1 MTRDQIV
8 KVLDDAVALHNE
20 TMRYYEGHDYLG
32 EIEFYIPKFNE
43 EGEYRGLGRE
53 IELDWSAIGLGP
65 ALV

>member
-8 KVLDDAVALHNE
+8 ELLDKAVKLHNE
-20 TMRYYEGHDYLG
+20 NHRYHDGHDYLG
-32 EIEFYIPKFNE
+32 ELEFYIPKFSD

-53 IELDWSAIGLGP
+53 IELDWSCAELGP

>member
-8 KVLDDAVALHNE
+8 KLLDDAVILHNE
-20 TMRYYEGHDYLG
+20 NHRYLDGIDYLG
-32 EIEFYIPKFNE
+32 ELEFYIPKFSE

-65 ALV
+65 ALT